1 MFATTHLFLYLV
13 WLKNIVISGAHKIGI
28 LEGELSGDGLVYFLF
43 VEWIYLEMF
52 KYSLEYFWSR

>member
-43 VEWIYLEMF
+43 VKWI
-52 KYSLEYFWSR
+52 SRNV